1 MTNTYDDL
9 GGEVNNGLR
18 ERLLSLEV
26 GHNTAVWV
34 RLGPPVGTIKMLEGQ
49 EGELI
54 GAYGEHIGWVVPGTV
69 VERVG
74 TGFGNAPT
82 RRYYFRAIVEDG
94 ERRVLV
100 SGQVHSVIG
109 LAYVKRLVDR
119 PNPKAKDA
127 PRDNYSGVYR

>member
-1 MTNTYDDL
+1 MTEIYADL
-9 GGEVNNGLR
+9 GGEVNAALK
-18 ERLLSLEV
+18 ERILSLEV

-34 RLGPPVGTIKMLEGQ
+34 RLGPPVGTITMPDGQ

-69 VERVG
+69 VERQG
-74 TGFGNAPT
+74 SGFGNATT
-82 RRYYFRAIVEDG
+82 RRYYFRAVVEDG
-94 ERRVLV
+94 ERKVLV

-119 PNPKAKDA
+119 ADPKAKDA
-127 PRDNYSGVYR
+127 PRDNYSGRYR